1 MTLDEVRTPTHQN
14 YILVANVVF
23 FIQKHLLLTV
33 IISSI
38 LYSETFIINI
48 YAHLLHN
55 FRDSFTLLSKT
66 SVVLSSTLKTFV
78 LPRLFN
84 AIILESSMSRARKS
98 CIQVDINVDI
108 KRF

>member
-48 YAHLLHN
+48 YAHFITQLPW
-55 FRDSFTLLSKT
+55 SFHATL
-66 SVVLSSTLKTFV
+66 
-78 LPRLFN
+78 
-84 AIILESSMSRARKS
+84 
-98 CIQVDINVDI
+98 QD
-108 KRF
+108 